1 MRKIEIILKALNPLP
16 ARVYSI
22 FARKF
27 IFLFLDQQKGKHD
40 ESRKK
45 GDKS

>member
-1 MRKIEIILKALNPLP
+1 MRKIEIILKALTPLP

-27 IFLFLDQQKGKHD
+27 IFLFLVDIYTA
-40 ESRKK
+40 RT
-45 GDKS
+45 